1 MSLSILRN
9 LSFSLLIPFS
19 LCFCRP
25 VQSLSS
31 SAVDHTDTQHSLGI
45 CRPEPQ
51 NPVSPERVTDT
62 KTESDKGKGCNHT
75 VSLRWMVETNQW
87 KMKKNKAAPNNPNI
101 LTLWNT
107 DTVHEYLCLPHE
119 PKFKGINMSATLDAL
134 IPRVIAHI
142 VVFVRLEE
150 VLCSQLITLP

>member
-51 NPVSPERVTDT
+51 NPASPERVTDT
-62 KTESDKGKGCNHT
+62 KTEREKGRQMEGWDQSVK
-75 VSLRWMVETNQW
+75 V
-87 KMKKNKAAPNNPNI
+87 KKKNKAAQSNPNI

-107 DTVHEYLCLPHE
+107 DTVHGYLCLPHE
-119 PKFKGINMSATLDAL
+119 PKFKGIHMSATLDAL
-134 IPRVIAHI
+134 IPRVIAHV
-142 VVFVRLEE
+142 VVFVCLEE
-150 VLCSQLITLP
+150 VLRSQLITLP